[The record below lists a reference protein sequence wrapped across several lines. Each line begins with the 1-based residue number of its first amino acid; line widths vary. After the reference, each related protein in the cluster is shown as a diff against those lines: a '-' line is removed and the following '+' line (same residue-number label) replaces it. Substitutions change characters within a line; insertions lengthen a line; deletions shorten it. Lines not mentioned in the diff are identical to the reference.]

1 MAIQRGRFITVE
13 GGEGAGKSTHLSTM
27 VDYLR
32 AEGIEVVST
41 REPGGTGVAEA
52 IRELLLARRDE
63 SLDALTELL
72 LVFAARAQHVA
83 RVIRPALAVGRW
95 VVCDRFTDAS
105 YAYQAAGRQMGPHP
119 VTLLA
124 GLVHPDLK
132 PDLTLYL
139 DVPTAQGLARARSR
153 GLPDRFEE
161 ESDPFFDRVRQ
172 GYLDLAAAEP
182 ERMKTVNAA
191 GDLEYVRNKVLAAL
205 DVFLAEY
212 RQGTA

>member
-1 MAIQRGRFITVE
+1 MGIQRGRFITVE

-32 AEGIEVVST
+32 AEGIEVIST

-153 GLPDRFEE
+153 GRPDRFEE
-161 ESDPFFDRVRQ
+161 ETDPFFDRVRQ

-182 ERMKTVNAA
+182 DRMKTVNAA

-205 DVFLAEY
+205 DVFLAQY
-212 RQGTA
+212 RQGRA

>member
-1 MAIQRGRFITVE
+1 MAARRGRFITIE

-27 VDYLR
+27 VDHLR
-32 AEGIEVVST
+32 LEGFDVVST

-52 IRELLLARRDE
+52 IRELLLTRRDE
-63 SLDALTELL
+63 PVDALTELL
-72 LVFAARAQHVA
+72 LMFAARAQHVA
-83 RVIRPALAVGRW
+83 RVIRPALAAGRW

-139 DVPTAQGLARARSR
+139 DLPSATGLARARTR
-153 GLPDRFEE
+153 GMTDRFEE

-182 ERMKTVNAA
+182 DRIKTVNAA
-191 GDLEYVRNKVLAAL
+191 GDMEYVRNKVLAAL
-205 DVFLAEY
+205 DAFLAEY
-212 RQGTA
+212 RRDSR